1 MTRTAFINRTLD
13 RLSHRLFPQLR
24 YLGLVFCAV
33 LDGLPLE
40 APLLTR
46 WTEGELPIKVLHQV
60 VISNDFVCYF
70 SSSGFKSLREQVYTL
85 KVKI

>member
-13 RLSHRLFPQLR
+13 RLSHRLW